1 MTTEQLLK
9 FAADNDN
16 ILSLIEKIIEVAN
29 IQLSPDVRHDVC
41 DNTVAIAC
49 DAIKKQWAD
58 QEDAYYSKTPKQMYK
73 EFNEMFGDEC
83 DPNEEGML
91 PLNYWNE

>member
-16 ILSLIEKIIEVAN
+16 ILSLIEKVIEVAN

-49 DAIKKQWAD
+49 DAMKKQWAD
-58 QEDAYYSKTPKQMYK
+58 EEDDYYSSKQMYQ
-73 EFNEMFGDEC
+73 EFNEMFGDNEC
-83 DPNEEGML
+83 DPDEEGML